1 VSRPTIFSFAGGLES
16 RINDAVRLNIR
27 PFMRA
32 TIQNGWAG
40 AGILR
45 MKPNIKWGVD
55 RGKEQEAPR
64 PRKNFPWFWSCPG
77 EGMKNQRTSY
87 VAPPEARFDGRRWN
101 NLRYTNAVKR
111 EARRLAY

>member
-1 VSRPTIFSFAGGLES
+1 
-16 RINDAVRLNIR
+16 
-27 PFMRA
+27 MRA

-55 RGKEQEAPR
+55 WGKEQEAPR

-87 VAPPEARFDGRRWN
+87 VAPPEARFGGRRWN
-101 NLRYTNAVKR
+101 NLHYTNAVKR